1 MDTEKVLSPQ
11 ESLQL
16 IANVVS
22 ATKENYKNQSVFF
35 ILWGILVAAAS
46 FGQYALIQFSD
57 IRPSALPWMILMPI
71 GVLLSIYFGKKQS
84 SERKTLTFYNNFLNM
99 MWIVLYV
106 AFFLTIVICL
116 SMKVSPTVFAMLL
129 AGIGTSISGLVM
141 KSKAFIAGGILFA
154 VTAIACTQV
163 DASTQLL
170 LSGVASLLGYV
181 LPNYFLT
188 SKSAENV

>member
-1 MDTEKVLSPQ
+1 
-11 ESLQL
+11 
-16 IANVVS
+16 
-22 ATKENYKNQSVFF
+22 
-35 ILWGILVAAAS
+35 
-46 FGQYALIQFSD
+46 
-57 IRPSALPWMILMPI
+57 
-71 GVLLSIYFGKKQS
+71 LSIYFGKKQS

-106 AFFLTIVICL
+106 AFFLAIVLCL
-116 SMKVSPTVFAMLL
+116 SMKVSPTAFVMLL

-154 VTAIACTQV
+154 VTAVACTQV

-170 LSGVASLLGYV
+170 LSGIASLLGYV

>member
-16 IANVVS
+16 IANVVAS
-22 ATKENYKNQSVFF
+22 TKENYKNQSVFF

-46 FGQYALIQFSD
+46 FAQYALINFSD
-57 IRPSALPWMILMPI
+57 FRPSALPWMILMPI
-71 GVLLSIYFGKKQS
+71 GILLSIYFGKKQS

-99 MWIVLYV
+99 MWIVLYF

-116 SMKVSPTVFAMLL
+116 SMKVSPTIFVMLL

-154 VTAIACTQV
+154 VTAVACTQV

-170 LSGVASLLGYV
+170 LSSIASLLGYV

>member
-35 ILWGILVAAAS
+35 ILWGVLVAAAS

-116 SMKVSPTVFAMLL
+116 SMKVSPTVFVMLL

-154 VTAIACTQV
+154 VTAVACTQV

-188 SKSAENV
+188 SKSADNV

>member
-1 MDTEKVLSPQ
+1 
-11 ESLQL
+11 
-16 IANVVS
+16 
-22 ATKENYKNQSVFF
+22 
-35 ILWGILVAAAS
+35 LVAAAS
-46 FGQYALIQFSD
+46 FGQYALMQFSD

-106 AFFLTIVICL
+106 AFFLAIVICL
-116 SMKVSPTVFAMLL
+116 SMKVSLTAFVMLL

-154 VTAIACTQV
+154 VTAVACTQV

>member
-116 SMKVSPTVFAMLL
+116 SMKVSPTVFVMLL

-154 VTAIACTQV
+154 VTAVACTQV

>member
-116 SMKVSPTVFAMLL
+116 SMKVSPTVFVMLL

-154 VTAIACTQV
+154 VTAVACTQV

-188 SKSAENV
+188 SKSADNV